1 MHRAA
6 AWGHPDCLKVLI
18 TNGADLQICN
28 VHGERAREAA
38 ARYQKDSCVDYL
50 DRAGTVTVTVNVEIA
65 EFVNL

>member
-1 MHRAA
+1 MTGYTALHRAA

-50 DRAGTVTVTVNVEIA
+50 DRAGSKRSCYC
-65 EFVNL
+65 

>member
-1 MHRAA
+1 MTGYTALHRAA

-38 ARYQKDSCVDYL
+38 ARYHKGSCVDYL
-50 DRAGTVTVTVNVEIA
+50 DRAGSK
-65 EFVNL
+65 LSCYC